1 MNNKPSFLVDAML
14 GNLAKKLRLMGFD
27 SFYSS
32 SIEDEDLLNKAKT
45 EKRFIITKDEQLS
58 QNAKKMDIQL
68 VNITS
73 NDEIEQILQINKIL
87 NVGKFIISG
96 NTSRCSLCNGEL
108 QKTEKSLVLKK
119 IPKGVLEN
127 IEDFWTCKNCKK
139 IYWEGSHI
147 KKLQQF
153 MVELNERL

>member
-45 EKRFIITKDEQLS
+45 EKRIIITKDEQLS
-58 QNAKKMDIQL
+58 QNAKKMDIPL

-87 NVGKFIISG
+87 NVGKFII
-96 NTSRCSLCNGEL
+96 N
-108 QKTEKSLVLKK
+108 
-119 IPKGVLEN
+119 
-127 IEDFWTCKNCKK
+127 
-139 IYWEGSHI
+139 
-147 KKLQQF
+147 
-153 MVELNERL
+153 

>member
-45 EKRFIITKDEQLS
+45 EKRVIITKDEQLS
-58 QNAKKMDIQL
+58 QNAKKMDIPL

-73 NDEIEQILQINKIL
+73 NDEIAQILQINKIL

-139 IYWEGSHI
+139 IYWAGNHI

-153 MVELNERL
+153 IVELNERL

>member
-45 EKRFIITKDEQLS
+45 EKRIIITKDEQLS
-58 QNAKKMDIQL
+58 QNAKKMDIPL
-68 VNITS
+68 INIAS